1 LSDCWGAWVSNFFAF
16 SQFAQEKTP
25 RDFHIM
31 PEPIETS
38 NLTRKKLP
46 IKAWVTRFLQHG
58 PWCHYCH
65 VRLTI
70 DTAVREH
77 LTPLCR
83 GGRDVAENIVPACA
97 ECNDMKAWRTEEE
110 FLRDREMLLSR
121 RTGART
127 IAPRGEVVN
136 SLEERVQPGLLKKV
150 VTERDGGPSWA
161 WRNPA
166 C

>member
-1 LSDCWGAWVSNFFAF
+1 MIESA
-16 SQFAQEKTP
+16 
-25 RDFHIM
+25 
-31 PEPIETS
+31 ETS
-38 NLTRKKLP
+38 NLSRKRLS

-58 PWCHYCH
+58 PWCHYCQI
-65 VRLTI
+65 RLTV
-70 DTAVREH
+70 DTAIREH

-83 GGRDVAENIVPACA
+83 GGRDVPENIVPACA

-127 IAPRGEVVN
+127 TAPRGEIVV
-136 SLEERVQPGLLKKV
+136 SLEEKVQPGLLKKV
-150 VTERDGGPSWA
+150 IAERDSKSSWA

-166 C
+166 